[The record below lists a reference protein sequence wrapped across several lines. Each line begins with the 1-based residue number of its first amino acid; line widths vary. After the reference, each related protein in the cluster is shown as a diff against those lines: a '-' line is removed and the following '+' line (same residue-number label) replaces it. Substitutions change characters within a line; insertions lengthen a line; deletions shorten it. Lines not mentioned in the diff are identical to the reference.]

1 MLPLFGKMTAHKNR
15 YSTLLK
21 WLCFALWGAVVVL
34 LAAATIIEKSRGTA
48 FAIDHIYTARWMVA
62 LWCVATLAAVAYLL
76 QTKLYR
82 RVVVFALHASLLLIL
97 IGAFITHIASRHG
110 VVHLSVG
117 NTTNEYILDD
127 GTEEQLPFRLTLRS
141 FDILYHRGSQAPM
154 DYISVFEIDHDGT
167 IVEGEVSMN
176 NIFRY
181 EGYRLSQASFDED
194 GRGVCLS
201 VAYDRWGIGVTY
213 AGYAALLLSII
224 AFMCSRATAF
234 RALLS
239 HPALRRGAMIVA
251 LVAGTHSAMAAD
263 LPRTIPRD
271 AATEFGRLAVYHN
284 ERICPMQTFAIEFTT
299 KLYGKAEYRGLS
311 AEQVVAGWYF
321 FYDDWKEEPMIKV
334 KGSVASTVGVEG
346 KYAALTDFMSVE
358 GNKLAESLRS
368 DNRKLRGDA
377 EAANEKLDLIY
388 RLAMGELFKIFPV
401 ADDTGVIEWYSQGEQ
416 LPASLKYEE
425 WLFINNSLNLIAE
438 HVAMRDYTRVEE
450 LFGKI
455 AKYQRQQA
463 SSVMPTEQRFDTELL
478 YNATNHNR
486 LIAIVSMTLGFLGFV
501 VFNIVAERR
510 RRWVVRLLGLWLAI
524 IVGYLSFRIA
534 LRWYVCGYVPLSNG
548 YETML
553 FMSWSAAVITLFM
566 SRKMRLAIP
575 FGALISGATLMV
587 AMMGEASP
595 RITQLMPVLHS
606 PLLSIHVVVIMLAY
620 TLLAFILL
628 NGVAAI
634 IAHLRHADEDVEYHT
649 IVGRIMLYPAL
660 FLLVIGIFI
669 GAVWANVSWG
679 RYWGWDPKEVWALIT
694 MLIYAL
700 PVHSSSIRA
709 FQRPLVFNIF
719 VVCAFL
725 SVLITYFGVNY
736 FLGGMHSYA

>member
-1 MLPLFGKMTAHKNR
+1 MRVHKNNR
-15 YSTLLK
+15 YTPLK
-21 WLCFALWGAVVVL
+21 WLSFALWGIIMVL
-34 LAAATIIEKSRGTA
+34 LAAATVVEKSRGTA

-62 LWCVATLAAVAYLL
+62 LWCVATLAAVGYLL

-82 RVVVFALHASLLLIL
+82 RFVVFALHASLLLIL

-117 NTTNEYILDD
+117 NTTTQYVLDD
-127 GTEEQLPFRLTLRS
+127 GTEEQLPFSITLRS
-141 FDILYHRGSQAPM
+141 FDMLYHRGSQAPM
-154 DYISVFEIDHDGT
+154 DYISVLEIDHDGT
-167 IVEGEVSMN
+167 TVEGEVSMN

-181 EGYRLSQASFDED
+181 KGYRLSQATFDED
-194 GRGVCLS
+194 GRGVSLG
-201 VAYDRWGIGVTY
+201 VAYDMWGIGVTY

-234 RALLS
+234 RALLR
-239 HPALRRGAMIVA
+239 HPALRRGAMVVA
-251 LVAGTHSAMAAD
+251 LIVGTQSVMAAE
-263 LPRTIPRD
+263 LPRTISRD
-271 AATEFGRLAVYHN
+271 AAKEFGRMAVYHN
-284 ERICPMQTFAIEFTT
+284 DRICPMQTFAIDFTT

-321 FYDDWKEEPMIKV
+321 FYDDWKVEPMIKV
-334 KGSVASTVGVEG
+334 KESVASTVGVDG

-401 ADDTGVIEWYSQGEQ
+401 ADETGAIEWYSQGEP
-416 LPASLKYEE
+416 LPASLRYEE

-438 HVAMRDYTRVEE
+438 HVAMRDYARVEE
-450 LFGKI
+450 LFTKI

-463 SSVMPTEQRFDTELL
+463 VGVMPTESRFEAELL

-486 LIAIVSMTLGFLGFV
+486 LIAIVSMALGFIGFV
-501 VFNIVAERR
+501 VFNILAARR
-510 RRWVVRLLGLWLAI
+510 RRWVSYLLGGWLVVIAC
-524 IVGYLSFRIA
+524 YLSFRIG
-534 LRWYVCGYVPLSNG
+534 LRWYVCGYIPLSNG

-553 FMSWSAAVITLFM
+553 FMSWSAAIITLLIC
-566 SRKMRLAIP
+566 RKVRFAVP

-587 AMMGEASP
+587 AMMGESSP

-606 PLLSIHVVVIMLAY
+606 PLLSMHVVVIMLAY
-620 TLLAFILL
+620 TLLAFMLL
-628 NGVAAI
+628 NGIAAI
-634 IAHLRHADEDVEYHT
+634 VAHLRHADKDVEYHT
-649 IVGRIMLYPAL
+649 VIGRIMLYPAL
-660 FLLVIGIFI
+660 FLLIIGIFI

-700 PVHSSSIRA
+700 PMHSASIKL
-709 FQRPLVFNIF
+709 FQRPMFFNVY